1 MLHREIIFL
10 QSGRPAVK
18 KCGPRPHCLEP
29 LQSVVIRVDFERHE
43 HEVWSELRNGPN
55 NDEAFQL
62 GGGVGFLRL
71 VEGVRRAADDALL
84 AFPDLSENCAET
96 CS

>member
-1 MLHREIIFL
+1 M
-10 QSGRPAVK
+10 K

-29 LQSVVIRVDFERHE
+29 LQGVVIRVDFEGHG
-43 HEVWSELRNGPN
+43 HEVWSELCNGPN
-55 NDEAFQL
+55 DGEAFQL

-71 VEGVRRAADDALL
+71 VEGARHAADDAFL
-84 AFPDLSENCAET
+84 AFPDLSKDCAEA